1 MAKVTIEK
9 NDLTYHFGTFR
20 QVETVKVIFPNNVEE
35 KKAKERLGFYIPE
48 GDLAFKLP
56 LSDEAA
62 ARIFAAE
69 IEEET
74 AEFLCTPRH
83 AEPVK
88 IASRPRPNRTPIRT
102 WGDHYK

>member
-9 NDLTYHFGTFR
+9 NDLTYHFGAIR
-20 QVETVKVIFPNNVEE
+20 RVKTVTVIFPNNVEE
-35 KKAKERLGFYIPE
+35 KGVKKYLGFDIPE

-62 ARIFAAE
+62 ARNFATE
-69 IEEET
+69 IEEAT

-83 AEPVK
+83 AEPVI